1 MMAASAPMG
10 SPRRSMA
17 LSPGGSSFD
26 AYIYRPETVRR
37 QRKPRRIVHRNIEQ
51 VLSETT
57 DEAEEEGGG
66 TPDPIQNVRKAAGYK
81 ELVEKCEPGAEIHR
95 YSIIK
100 LCVSYT
106 LDALNRRYLLTLSI
120 FWLFQSSSCRYVP

>member
-81 ELVEKCEPGAEIHR
+81 DLVEKCEPGAEIHR
-95 YSIIK
+95 YAIK
-100 LCVSYT
+100 EIGVSMPDILRIQEY
-106 LDALNRRYLLTLSI
+106 
-120 FWLFQSSSCRYVP
+120 